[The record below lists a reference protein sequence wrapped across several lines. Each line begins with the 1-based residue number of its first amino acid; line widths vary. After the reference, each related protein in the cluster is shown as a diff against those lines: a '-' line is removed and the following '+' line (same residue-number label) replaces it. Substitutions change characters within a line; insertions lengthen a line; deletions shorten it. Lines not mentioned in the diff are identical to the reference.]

1 MDTHHLEPGKG
12 TASDRLRLG
21 WRRSQGFWRNQRGAT
36 AVEFAFVAMPFFA
49 LLFTIIETAL
59 MLWTSQVLEEAVN
72 QASRTLLTGESVAI
86 YSTPSNPL
94 PHNAKT
100 STEAFRREVCA
111 RAPALVDCEKLRID
125 VRGYATPA
133 DAQADL
139 AKRNPISGTTLN
151 TSDFSYNQPQASQ
164 IVVVR
169 AALRYSL
176 YLTGWT
182 NSLANIDG
190 GERAIMAIAT
200 FRSEP
205 YGAGS

>member
-1 MDTHHLEPGKG
+1 MLTSPSRTSRSVARRLLKG
-12 TASDRLRLG
+12 QREESN
-21 WRRSQGFWRNQRGAT
+21 GFSGNQSGAT
-36 AVEFAFVAMPFFA
+36 AVEFGLVAMPF
-49 LLFTIIETAL
+49 LLVVFTIIETAL
-59 MLWTSQVLEEAVN
+59 MLWTNQVLEDAVT

-94 PHNAKT
+94 PHAAKT

-111 RAPALVDCEKLRID
+111 QAPALVDCEKLRVD
-125 VRGYATPA
+125 VRSYATPA
-133 DAQADL
+133 EAQADI
-139 AKRNPISGTTLN
+139 AKRNPLSGTTLN
-151 TSDFSYNQPQASQ
+151 TSDFSYNQPGTRQ

-176 YLTGWT
+176 YVTGWT
-182 NSLANIDG
+182 NSLADIDG

-205 YGAGS
+205 PR

>member
-1 MDTHHLEPGKG
+1 MLTSLFRTSRSVARRLLKG
-12 TASDRLRLG
+12 QRQESN
-21 WRRSQGFWRNQRGAT
+21 GFSGDQSGAT
-36 AVEFAFVAMPFFA
+36 AVEFGLVAMPF
-49 LLFTIIETAL
+49 LLVVFTIIETAL
-59 MLWTSQVLEEAVN
+59 MLWTNQVLADAVT

-94 PHNAKT
+94 PHDAKT

-111 RAPALVDCEKLRID
+111 QAPALVDCEKLRVD
-125 VRGYATPA
+125 VRAYGSPA
-133 DAQADL
+133 AAQTDL
-139 AKRNPISGTTLN
+139 AKRNPLSGTTLN
-151 TSDFSYNQPQASQ
+151 TSDFSYNQPGKGE

-169 AALRYSL
+169 ATLRYSL

-190 GERAIMAIAT
+190 GERALMAVAT

-205 YGAGS
+205 P

>member
-1 MDTHHLEPGKG
+1 MGQREESNGFS
-12 TASDRLRLG
+12 SDQ
-21 WRRSQGFWRNQRGAT
+21 SGAT
-36 AVEFAFVAMPFFA
+36 AIEFGIVAFPF
-49 LLFTIIETAL
+49 LLLVFTTIETAL
-59 MLWTSQVLEEAVN
+59 MLWTNQVLADAVT

-94 PHNAKT
+94 PHDAKT

-111 RAPALVDCEKLRID
+111 QAPALVDCEKLRVD
-125 VRGYATPA
+125 VRAYGSPT
-133 DAQADL
+133 DARTDL
-139 AKRNPISGTTLN
+139 AKRNPLSGTTLN
-151 TSDFSYNQPQASQ
+151 TSDFSYNQPGRGQ

-169 AALRYSL
+169 ATLRYSL

-190 GERAIMAIAT
+190 GERALMAVAT

-205 YGAGS
+205 